1 MRLTL
6 RQVEIFLNVVE
17 MGSLTMVAKKMN
29 MSQSAISMS
38 IKELENIIKRPLFDR
53 FNKKLIPNDVGRS
66 FYKSIEPLY
75 HRIEDIEHEFI
86 NTKDKGNIRVGASTT
101 IIDYILPSITCNY
114 IDQYPEVTIELKSG
128 NTSDIVSFVKSG
140 ELDMGF
146 VEGDVNDVDVIKE
159 VVGADELVVVSAN
172 KDLASQS
179 WRIENLSTLKW
190 VLREKGSGTRDI
202 FLSYISKK
210 VNKLNIFMELGHT
223 ESIKSLL
230 KHGKTLACISKMAV
244 NDEINSG
251 ELFKLNI
258 EDFSC
263 RRNFYAIYH
272 KNKYRS
278 ELFDK
283 FLEHTKDRMSR
294 ICCNDK

>member
-1 MRLTL
+1 MKLTL
-6 RQVEIFLNVVE
+6 RQLEIFLNVVE

-53 FNKKLIPNDVGRS
+53 FNKKLVPNDVGRS

-75 HRIEDIEHEFI
+75 RRIEDIEHEFI
-86 NTKDKGNIRVGASTT
+86 NTKDRGNIRVGASTT

-114 IDQYPEVTIELKSG
+114 IDKYPEVTIELKSG
-128 NTSDIVSFVKSG
+128 NTSDIVSLVRSG

-146 VEGDVNDVDVIKE
+146 VEGDVNDVDIIKE
-159 VVGADELVVVSAN
+159 IVGADELIVVTAN
-172 KDLASQS
+172 ESIAKRSWKIGDLAL
-179 WRIENLSTLKW
+179 EKW
-190 VLREKGSGTRDI
+190 VIREKGSGTRDI

-210 VNKLNIFMELGHT
+210 VEKLNIFMELGHT

-244 NDEINSG
+244 DDEIRMG
-251 ELFKLNI
+251 ELKRVEI
-258 EDFSC
+258 ENFDC
-263 RRNFYAIYH
+263 KRNFYAIYH

-278 ELFDK
+278 ELFNK
-283 FLEHTKDRMSR
+283 FLEHTKEKMSK
-294 ICCNDK
+294 ICCNN